1 MQPARLVR
9 WGGLGAVLGG
19 ALWAAWAVMVARKP
33 EGCVG
38 SACDLPGRSV
48 RGYGDLTPVL
58 AAAVLLI
65 AAGGAGLVL
74 RARAARRFGR
84 LSRWGLGIGVAGAAV
99 LAAAVLVQE
108 IAYGGDFPHMP
119 IAVIPAVLALSIG
132 FMLFA
137 VSVLRVVPRWAGA
150 LLIVGALA
158 LIGVNDQNERILLAV
173 PFGIGWM
180 GVGYALWAG
189 RGERPASAPEVPG
202 RP

>member
-1 MQPARLVR
+1 M
-9 WGGLGAVLGG
+9 LGG

-38 SACDLPGRSV
+38 SACDLPGRSA
-48 RGYGDLTPVL
+48 RGYGDLLPVL

-74 RARAARRFGR
+74 CARAAGRFGR
-84 LSRWGLGIGVAGAAV
+84 LGRWGLGIGVAGAAI

-119 IAVIPAVLALSIG
+119 LAVIPAVLTLSVG
-132 FMLFA
+132 FLLFA
-137 VSVLRVVPRWAGA
+137 VSVLRVVPRWASAG
-150 LLIVGALA
+150 LIFGALA

-173 PFGIGWM
+173 PFGMGWM
-180 GVGYALWAG
+180 GIGYALWAG
-189 RGERPASAPEVPG
+189 RGERPASAPEVAG

>member
-1 MQPARLVR
+1 MRPARLVR

-19 ALWAAWAVMVARKP
+19 ALWSAWAVMVARKP

-38 SACDLPGRSV
+38 SACDLPDRSV
-48 RGYGDLTPVL
+48 RGYGDLLSVL

-74 RARAARRFGR
+74 RARAAGRFGR
-84 LSRWGLGIGVAGAAV
+84 LGRWGLGIGVSGAAV

-119 IAVIPAVLALSIG
+119 IAVIPAVLALSVG
-132 FMLFA
+132 FLLFA

-150 LLIVGALA
+150 GLIVGALA
-158 LIGVNDQNERILLAV
+158 LLGVNDQNARILLAV

-180 GVGYALWAG
+180 GIGYALWAS
-189 RGERPASAPEVPG
+189 RGEDLASAPEVVG